1 MRTREERRRLRMAI
15 IAAWCAAL
23 LVLWAA
29 MLLCVCAD
37 AAFDGERFS
46 TNLAVTGAAAWTWA
60 LMKIILWLDKPR
72 REKR

>member
-1 MRTREERRRLRMAI
+1 MRTREERRRLRRTV
-15 IAAWCAAL
+15 AALCCAEL

-46 TNLAVTGAAAWTWA
+46 TDLAVTGAATWAWA
-60 LMKIILWLDKPR
+60 LMKITLWLDKPR
-72 REKR
+72 RTK